1 LPRLR
6 RIGDKRKAKR
16 EKGERAE
23 RKRFFPSP
31 RRQGAKAKR
40 GKGKPQK
47 ASFFFFQ
54 IDLSLNVITKMQTP
68 AWWIA
73 NLLTLPEKASCDD

>member
-6 RIGDKRKAKR
+6 RIGDKEKAKR

-23 RKRFFPSP
+23 RKRFFFSP

-40 GKGKPQK
+40 AKGKPQK
-47 ASFFFFQ
+47 ASFFFWQ
-54 IDLSLNVITKMQTP
+54 IDLCLCVITKMETT
-68 AWWIA
+68 ALGIA
-73 NLLTLPEKASCDD
+73 NLLTLLEKASCDD